1 MNEEV
6 LYAGRDLYEN
16 YADLRNRI
24 GVVPQDD
31 VVHYQLTVRQA
42 LRFAAELRFPDDLD
56 PDLRERRVEEVIDEL
71 GLTGN
76 AETRVS
82 QLSGGQRKRT
92 SVALELLTRPSLL
105 FLDEPTSGLDPGL
118 DKAVMHT
125 LRTLADGGRTVVVTT
140 HNVANLGLCDHVLL
154 LAAGGS
160 VAYFGPP
167 GEVLPFFGVSDYA
180 DVFTAVTNDPVIST
194 QRYEQSQ
201 LREQQVGIPLSLARH
216 VADEHHAPPRQQSI
230 KSQLWTLARRHSR
243 VVMADRSYAVSV
255 LVTPVVLALL
265 AMAVPGSA
273 GFGSP
278 ATPPTSEPMQLLVI
292 LIVGAAFMGTSLS
305 ARELVNER
313 PIYERE
319 RAVGLSPVAYLL
331 AKLAVFAGL
340 ALVQATLL
348 TLFVLA
354 RKPGPVGS
362 VMLGSGEIEL
372 LVAVA
377 ATAFVS
383 AVLGLLIS
391 SLVSTSEQ
399 VMPLLV
405 VSVMMQLVMCG
416 GLIPIYGRPLLALLS
431 WIDPSGGT
439 RWGLPRPM
447 FAPSCQQRHQTSC
460 AVMTRPRGFCRC
472 WCWRR

>member
-216 VADEHHAPPRQQSI
+216 VADEHHA
-230 KSQLWTLARRHSR
+230 RRASR
-243 VVMADRSYAVSV
+243 AS
-255 LVTPVVLALL
+255 
-265 AMAVPGSA
+265 
-273 GFGSP
+273 
-278 ATPPTSEPMQLLVI
+278 
-292 LIVGAAFMGTSLS
+292 SLS
-305 ARELVNER
+305 CGPWRD
-313 PIYERE
+313 
-319 RAVGLSPVAYLL
+319 
-331 AKLAVFAGL
+331 
-340 ALVQATLL
+340 ATR
-348 TLFVLA
+348 V
-354 RKPGPVGS
+354 
-362 VMLGSGEIEL
+362 
-372 LVAVA
+372 
-377 ATAFVS
+377 
-383 AVLGLLIS
+383 
-391 SLVSTSEQ
+391 
-399 VMPLLV
+399 
-405 VSVMMQLVMCG
+405 
-416 GLIPIYGRPLLALLS
+416 
-431 WIDPSGGT
+431 W
-439 RWGLPRPM
+439 
-447 FAPSCQQRHQTSC
+447 
-460 AVMTRPRGFCRC
+460 
-472 WCWRR
+472 